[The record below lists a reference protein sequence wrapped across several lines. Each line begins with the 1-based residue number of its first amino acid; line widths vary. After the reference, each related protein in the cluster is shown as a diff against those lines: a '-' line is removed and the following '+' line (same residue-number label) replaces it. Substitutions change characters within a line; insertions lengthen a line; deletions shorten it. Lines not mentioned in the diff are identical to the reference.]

1 MSRRNKPKNNQ
12 PNLWGMIQNV
22 LIESIYKG
30 QLPLAGLIVIFIIL
44 FWKYPSEELPAL
56 LHISKFNSILGWLM
70 AIFISF
76 TAVYITKRQR
86 RIHSKEIKR
95 ISEEKKKL
103 QQSLSTRKLQS
114 SNKKRR

>member
-1 MSRRNKPKNNQ
+1 MSRKQNYNKNH
-12 PNLWGMIQNV
+12 PNFWGMVQNV

-30 QLPLAGLIVIFIIL
+30 QLPLAGLTVIFLLI
-44 FWKYPSEELPAL
+44 FFKYPSEDLPELFE
-56 LHISKFNSILGWLM
+56 ISKFNSILGWLI
-70 AIFISF
+70 ALFISF

-103 QQSLSTRKLQS
+103 QQSLSTKKLQS